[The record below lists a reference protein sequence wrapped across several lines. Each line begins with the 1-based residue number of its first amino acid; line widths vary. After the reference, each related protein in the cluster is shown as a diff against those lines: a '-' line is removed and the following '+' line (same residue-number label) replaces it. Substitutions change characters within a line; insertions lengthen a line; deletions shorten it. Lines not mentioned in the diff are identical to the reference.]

1 MIWRENG
8 CLDYAF
14 INPIKELEMPKMKT
28 KSSAKKRFKL
38 TASGKVKSGQA
49 KTSHMMMNKPKSMK
63 RKARRTMVMFVADA
77 EKVIKNFMPYGRAKR
92 QKPPAKKV
100 EGGK

>member
-1 MIWRENG
+1 
-8 CLDYAF
+8 
-14 INPIKELEMPKMKT
+14 MPKMKT

-63 RKARRTMVMFVADA
+63 RKARRTMVMATADA
-77 EKVIKNFMPYGRAKR
+77 IKIFRNYLPYGRAKK
-92 QKPPAKKV
+92 QKPPVKKV
-100 EGGK
+100 EGAN

>member
-1 MIWRENG
+1 
-8 CLDYAF
+8 
-14 INPIKELEMPKMKT
+14 MPKMKT

-63 RKARRTMVMFVADA
+63 RKARRTMVMATADA
-77 EKVIKNFMPYGRAKR
+77 IKIIRNYLPYGRAKK

-100 EGGK
+100 EGAN